1 MKDYALLK
9 SFSTEIDAEI
19 VKQKLDSLGI
29 KTYTQA
35 EDLSQVL
42 PSLDY
47 TNGVNLYV
55 LPADLERARAAVAM
69 PSEDGSGGLMDDMD
83 TGQ

>member
-1 MKDYALLK
+1 MHNYVLIK
-9 SFSTEIDAEI
+9 SFATEFEAEL
-19 VKQKLDSLGI
+19 VKQKLEELGI
-29 KTYTQA
+29 QPMIQA

-55 LPADLERARAAVAM
+55 LPADEARAREALSHAVEESNDTLA
-69 PSEDGSGGLMDDMD
+69 DDME
-83 TGQ
+83 T